1 VLKTIRILGI
11 DPGSRATGFGIVE
24 QHGFDLN
31 FIACGVVKSTPSL
44 AMGERLKEIY
54 QGICAVIGKHDPHHA
69 AIEQVFVAKNPSSA
83 LKLGQTRGVLLLA
96 VSQFSLPLQ
105 EFSPKV
111 VKQAVVGYGQ
121 AGKGQMQQAVR
132 ALLKLSATPSPD
144 AADALAVAMCC
155 ANHLAVSRAADR
167 KKS

>member
-1 VLKTIRILGI
+1 VVRAIRILGI

-24 QHGFDLN
+24 QNGFDLN
-31 FIACGVVKSTPSL
+31 FVACGVVKSTPTLS
-44 AMGERLKEIY
+44 MGERLKEIY
-54 QGICAVIGKHDPHHA
+54 LGICAVIGKHEPHHA
-69 AIEQVFVAKNPSSA
+69 AIEQIFVAKNPSSA

-121 AGKGQMQQAVR
+121 AGKEQMQQAVR

-167 KKS
+167 NKS

>member
-1 VLKTIRILGI
+1 VAQSIRILGI

-31 FIACGVVKSTPSL
+31 FVACGVVKSTPTL

-54 QGICAVIGKHDPHHA
+54 QGICAVIGKHDPQHA

-96 VSQFSLPLQ
+96 VSQFALPLQ
-105 EFSPKV
+105 EFSPKA

-121 AGKGQMQQAVR
+121 AGKDQMQQAIR

>member
-1 VLKTIRILGI
+1 MRILGI

-31 FIACGVVKSTPSL
+31 FVVCGVVKSTPTLS
-44 AMGERLKEIY
+44 MPERLKEIY
-54 QGICAVIGKHDPHHA
+54 QGIYAVIGKHEPHHA

-83 LKLGQTRGVLLLA
+83 IKLGQVRGVLLLA
-96 VSQFSLPLQ
+96 ASQFSLPLQ
-105 EFSPKV
+105 EFSPKA

-121 AGKGQMQQAVR
+121 ASKDQMQQAVR
-132 ALLKLSATPSPD
+132 ALLKLSATPSSD

-167 KKS
+167 NK

>member
-1 VLKTIRILGI
+1 MLKTIRILGI

-31 FIACGVVKSTPSL
+31 FVVCGVVKSTPTLS
-44 AMGERLKEIY
+44 MPERLKEIY
-54 QGICAVIGKHDPHHA
+54 QGIYAVIGKHEPHHA

-83 LKLGQTRGVLLLA
+83 IKLGQVRGVLLLA
-96 VSQFSLPLQ
+96 ASQFSLPLQ
-105 EFSPKV
+105 EFSPKA

-121 AGKGQMQQAVR
+121 ASKDQMQQAVR
-132 ALLKLSATPSPD
+132 ALLKLSATPSSD

-167 KKS
+167 NK